1 MPESALATRGAAA
14 DVATGDRATAP
25 IALAR
30 PPALPRRED
39 PGGVALFR
47 ERGSVWNGD
56 GERRRSLP
64 LTSISFLLVVV
75 LPVALAGAYYFLLAA
90 DQYVAEFRFGLRSAE
105 PVRAD
110 PGAFLQQGVAPLQIG
125 LDSYVVVQ
133 YIASRAIV
141 DDLDK
146 TLDLRRM
153 FSTQAADWPARLHLP
168 VPIEELVAYWR
179 GQVDAFFDATNGTIV
194 VRARAFAPQDAL
206 ALAQGIL
213 ASSERL
219 VNGLSA
225 RARRDTLRDSKRE
238 VQEAEQ
244 RLTAGLARLRDYRD
258 KEGLIDPHKA
268 ADANAALAGR
278 LRDELVRASTELS
291 TLKQYMR
298 DDTPALKILEARI
311 DALKAQQN
319 AVESE
324 ATDTETTRRRALS
337 RIIGSYEELEGERRF
352 AETAYQHAL
361 EALDRARSDADRQQI
376 YIADFVR
383 PSLPEE
389 ALYPRRLRSLGI
401 VFLVAF
407 AIWAIGSLTIRSVRD
422 HLL

>member
-1 MPESALATRGAAA
+1 MTQTASAARRIPAEAATA
-14 DVATGDRATAP
+14 DRAAGSIAVASVANLPMRDDAGGFALLHEYGP
-25 IALAR
+25 IR
-30 PPALPRRED
+30 D
-39 PGGVALFR
+39 DTG
-47 ERGSVWNGD
+47 
-56 GERRRSLP
+56 RRRVLP
-64 LTSISFLLVVV
+64 LAWISFLLVVV
-75 LPVALAGAYYFLLAA
+75 LPAAAAAAYYFLVAA

-110 PGAFLQQGVAPLQIG
+110 PGALLQQGTAPLQIG

-146 TLDLRRM
+146 GLDLRGM
-153 FSTQAADWPARLHLP
+153 FSVRAADWLARLHLP
-168 VPIEELVAYWR
+168 APIEELVGYWR
-179 GQVDAFFDATNGTIV
+179 AQVDAFFDATNGTIV
-194 VRARAFAPQDAL
+194 VRARAFTAHDAL
-206 ALAQGIL
+206 TLAQAIL

-225 RARRDTLRDSKRE
+225 RARRDALRNSEQE
-238 VQEAEQ
+238 VQQAER
-244 RLTAGLARLRDYRD
+244 RLTAALARLRDYRD

-268 ADANAALAGR
+268 ADANAALSGR
-278 LRDELVRASTELS
+278 LRDDLVRAGTELS

-298 DDTPALKILEARI
+298 DDAPALKILEARMET
-311 DALKAQQN
+311 LKAQQS
-319 AVESE
+319 AVEGE
-324 ATDTETTRRRALS
+324 ATDTETTRSQALS
-337 RIIGSYEELEGERRF
+337 RKMGSYEELEGERRF

-361 EALDRARSDADRQQI
+361 EALDRARINADRQQI

-401 VFLVAF
+401 AFLIAF

-422 HLL
+422 HL

>member
-1 MPESALATRGAAA
+1 MRQTALAARAPRRDAATA
-14 DVATGDRATAP
+14 DRAAAP
-25 IALAR
+25 IALASV
-30 PPALPRRED
+30 ANLPVRGDAGEI
-39 PGGVALFR
+39 ALFR
-47 ERGSVWNGD
+47 ERRSIGNAA
-56 GERRRSLP
+56 ERRRIVP
-64 LTSISFLLVVV
+64 LAWVSFLLVVV
-75 LPVALAGAYYFLLAA
+75 LPVAAAAAYYFLVAA

-105 PVRAD
+105 PMRAD
-110 PGAFLQQGVAPLQIG
+110 PGTLLQPGSAPLQIG

-153 FSTQAADWPARLHLP
+153 FSAPAGDWLARLHLP

-179 GQVDAFFDATNGTIV
+179 AQVDAFFDATNGTIV
-194 VRARAFAPQDAL
+194 VRARAFAARDAL
-206 ALAQGIL
+206 ALAQAIL

-225 RARRDTLRDSKRE
+225 RARHDSLRNSERE
-238 VQEAEQ
+238 VQQAER
-244 RLTAGLARLRDYRD
+244 RLTAALARLRDYRD

-268 ADANAALAGR
+268 ADANAALSGR
-278 LRDELVRASTELS
+278 LRDELVRAGTDLS

-298 DDTPALKILEARI
+298 DDAPALKILEARI
-311 DALKAQQN
+311 ETLRAQQSG
-319 AVESE
+319 VEGE
-324 ATDTETTRRRALS
+324 ATDTETTRKQALS
-337 RIIGSYEELEGERRF
+337 RKMGSYEELEGERRF

-361 EALDRARSDADRQQI
+361 EALDRARINADRQEI

-389 ALYPRRLRSLGI
+389 ALYPRRLRSLGV
-401 VFLVAF
+401 VFLIAF
-407 AIWAIGSLTIRSVRD
+407 AAWAIGSLTIRSVRD
-422 HLL
+422 HL